1 MRTTKIAWSK
11 KTKACSAK
19 CCLCGTCGLVGEGPR
34 PLRRPLQEQVGAM
47 TTWTFNGWFGR
58 STDIELEDG
67 VLDEHATDVFSRGH
81 CHSLALALYELI
93 PDAELIGAWRDGEL
107 DHVFIKL
114 RDGRD
119 LDINGLSADGH
130 IEEWMG
136 GDVFTEGLD
145 YEELEWAQAS
155 GGRFVRIEA
164 RKRRVREG
172 VDRA

>member
-1 MRTTKIAWSK
+1 
-11 KTKACSAK
+11 
-19 CCLCGTCGLVGEGPR
+19 
-34 PLRRPLQEQVGAM
+34 M

-107 DHVFIKL
+107 DHVFIRL

-145 YEELEWAQAS
+145 LEELEWAQAS
-155 GGRFVRIEA
+155 GSLRRNRKEQAGAFARALIE
-164 RKRRVREG
+164 REG
-172 VDRA
+172 IEIDTLVAA